1 MVTDEN
7 QYRQCSGAHGDR
19 QMIVSWWRFML
30 RCWYRF
36 ECRQSAVTPG
46 DVTGALSVTPP
57 VTGWISSGAVVPGSQ
72 ALLCVQVSR

>member
-1 MVTDEN
+1 
-7 QYRQCSGAHGDR
+7 
-19 QMIVSWWRFML
+19 ML

-46 DVTGALSVTPP
+46 DVTGALSVT
-57 VTGWISSGAVVPGSQ
+57 GWISSGAVVPGSQ